1 MIKYYTRA
9 CNFYYGDI
17 SKEKVDKKIS
27 LPLNGNKL
35 ISFDTIELITRKNK
49 KIIKI
54 KDIKKLSSKLKKK
67 IFKDLKEITK
77 KKKFKKFKFQS
88 SPLIMGILNA
98 TPDSFSDGGKYLK
111 TKSAHKQIRKLKK
124 DGADIIDIGGESTRP
139 NSKTISELVEWNRI
153 KSKLKYAKQN
163 KIFVSLDTRKSFVL
177 KKSLKLKI
185 DLLNDV
191 SGLSNDIKMIK
202 ILKRTQMP
210 FIIHHMRGTPKT
222 MQNNPKYKDVVLDI
236 YDFFEKKIEFIRTNK
251 IKHNNIILDPG
262 IGFGKNLKHNITIL
276 NKISIY
282 HTLGFPVMLGISK
295 KRFIKDIV
303 SNNDSKE
310 RTGGTTSSSI
320 YGMLQGVQILR
331 VHDVN
336 EIRQA
341 MKVFNKLIFNKWEK
355 DILVQTG

>member
-1 MIKYYTRA
+1 
-9 CNFYYGDI
+9 
-17 SKEKVDKKIS
+17 
-27 LPLNGNKL
+27 
-35 ISFDTIELITRKNK
+35 
-49 KIIKI
+49 
-54 KDIKKLSSKLKKK
+54 
-67 IFKDLKEITK
+67 
-77 KKKFKKFKFQS
+77 
-88 SPLIMGILNA
+88 MGILNA

-336 EIRQA
+336 EIKQA
-341 MKVFNKLIFNKWEK
+341 MKVFNKLIFNK
-355 DILVQTG
+355 